1 MERPATTFLSAKCC
15 SNGAGIYLFILTPAA
30 LVVVVVLREGLAGRQ
45 EWWTVQETDIR
56 FDTL

>member
-30 LVVVVVLREGLAGRQ
+30 LEGVVVVVLREGLAGRQ
-45 EWWTVQETDIR
+45 TVQETDIR